1 MASSICYMNN
11 IKKYGRKRSMT
22 MESIETGAMYLTL
35 PIRTRVFAMLRQ
47 IKKKR
52 EAGVILALISFLV
65 IYPALTGY
73 ADEKVFTIGVVNS
86 VSILSPAF
94 DGFKSGMKNLG
105 YIEGKNVRYIY
116 NGVIKDDQ
124 KSVDDEIRKLQS
136 QKIDLLLAEG
146 NLAALQA
153 KKDLAGAGIPIL
165 VGSYWMPV
173 ESGLIESMTH
183 PGGNITGVAG
193 LERTAKALEW
203 LKIIMPDLKK
213 VFLPYNPDDT
223 LSVVAISDMNTAMLQ
238 IGIEIVFGRVHS
250 AYEAVAVIEKL
261 PENIKAVFFS
271 DTLSDS

>member
-1 MASSICYMNN
+1 
-11 IKKYGRKRSMT
+11 